1 MRKYTI
7 KSDAAPKSLIN
18 YRELLND
25 EQRAVAAAGAGPILV
40 IAGAGSGKTRT
51 VTYRVARLIEA
62 GVAPARI
69 LLVTFT
75 NRAAREM
82 LSRVEGLLGA
92 DVRRVWGGT
101 FHSIANRLLRRHAVS
116 LGYQNNFS
124 ILDAEDAKDLIDACI
139 EEAAIDTKAR
149 RFPKGEVLREMFSYA
164 TNTDTP
170 LEQTIVGRYP
180 QFEPLAAPI
189 ARVDRLYQSRKL
201 ERNAMDYDDLL
212 VNWKRLMSEKPE
224 IAAIYQ
230 EQFQHILVDEYQDT
244 NTLQAE
250 IVDLV
255 AAKHRNLMVVGDDA
269 QCVLPETEIMTEA
282 GAYKVTS
289 LKLGSRVIAANGFG
303 STGDFSIIEKF
314 KRHYRGNVITV
325 TTKAGRTVRLTPEH
339 ICYARLQPKEGQWYV
354 YLMYRSDKG
363 FRLGVTRGIRHPGKT
378 EVNGLLVRA
387 NQERADKMWIILTT
401 DSKAEAI
408 YYEEL
413 LSLKY
418 GVPKIMFYVLNRG
431 RLSLRQEQID
441 RLFSEIDTVANAERL
456 MEDFLLF
463 KEYPHARPQAITSE
477 MSKYY
482 PGRCQAY
489 LIQFGDSREDK
500 MLPWHAH
507 RVRLTTASKPIHE
520 KLRNGGVA
528 LRDDKHSKRVETSR
542 KHFADAH
549 DLAQKV
555 SCLGEVDLCKLARLT
570 KAQGNFSWQPASHL
584 RVGMLVPTYEDGKI
598 ETDEIVS
605 ITAESYEGDV
615 YDLNVEHVNNFIAN
629 GIVLHNSIFGWRGA
643 NFSNIYR
650 FRDRY
655 PDAQVLRL
663 ETNYRSTPEIL
674 MLANASVAN
683 NRKQFPKNLQAVRPS
698 RNSTPAMIPARDA
711 EQQAAFVASRILE
724 LRDEGVP
731 LDEIAVLY
739 RSHFHS
745 LEVQMELVRRGIPY
759 DVRSGVRFFEQA
771 HIKDVTAYLRLVVNP
786 RDELAWKRVLK
797 LVPKIGNAT
806 AARVWEKLAYAAE
819 PLALVRA
826 GDFTESLPKN
836 AMPGLREFA
845 GLIRDLIAPET
856 IDHPAKQI
864 ELVLERGYL
873 EYLLANYENADARE
887 EDLRQLAN
895 YAGRFDATDAFL
907 SELALINTE
916 RFAPPGATVGEDV
929 VMGGDGDEHLALSSI
944 HQAKGLE
951 WRAVFLIWAADGKF
965 PSARS
970 LRDAEG
976 EEEERR
982 LFYVAL
988 TRAKDELYICYPLIE
1003 TDRARQTVLHRPSR
1017 FITEIPKV
1025 LFEVWE
1031 IDEQQPSFEL
1041 DEVPEPKLIN

>member
-1 MRKYTI
+1 MKKYTI
-7 KSDAAPKSLIN
+7 KTGAPHSTLVN
-18 YRELLND
+18 YREALND
-25 EQRAVAAAGAGPILV
+25 EQRAVVTAGAGPILV

-62 GVAPARI
+62 GVAPGRV

-82 LSRVEGLLGA
+82 LSRVESLLGA

-101 FHSIANRLLRRHAVS
+101 FHSIGNRLLRRHAVS
-116 LGYQNNFS
+116 LGYQNNYS
-124 ILDAEDAKDLIDACI
+124 ILDSEDARDLIDSCV
-139 EEAAIDTKAR
+139 EEAAIDTKSR

-170 LEQTIVGRYP
+170 LEQIIAGKYP
-180 QFEPLAAPI
+180 HFEPLTARI
-189 ARVDRLYQSRKL
+189 VRVDRLYQSRKL

-230 EQFQHILVDEYQDT
+230 EQFHHVLVDEYQDT
-244 NTLQAE
+244 NRLQAE

-255 AAKHRNLMVVGDDA
+255 AEKHRNLMVVGDDA
-269 QCVLPETEIMTEA
+269 Q
-282 GAYKVTS
+282 
-289 LKLGSRVIAANGFG
+289 
-303 STGDFSIIEKF
+303 
-314 KRHYRGNVITV
+314 
-325 TTKAGRTVRLTPEH
+325 
-339 ICYARLQPKEGQWYV
+339 
-354 YLMYRSDKG
+354 
-363 FRLGVTRGIRHPGKT
+363 
-378 EVNGLLVRA
+378 
-387 NQERADKMWIILTT
+387 
-401 DSKAEAI
+401 
-408 YYEEL
+408 
-413 LSLKY
+413 
-418 GVPKIMFYVLNRG
+418 
-431 RLSLRQEQID
+431 
-441 RLFSEIDTVANAERL
+441 
-456 MEDFLLF
+456 
-463 KEYPHARPQAITSE
+463 
-477 MSKYY
+477 
-482 PGRCQAY
+482 
-489 LIQFGDSREDK
+489 
-500 MLPWHAH
+500 
-507 RVRLTTASKPIHE
+507 
-520 KLRNGGVA
+520 
-528 LRDDKHSKRVETSR
+528 
-542 KHFADAH
+542 
-549 DLAQKV
+549 
-555 SCLGEVDLCKLARLT
+555 
-570 KAQGNFSWQPASHL
+570 
-584 RVGMLVPTYEDGKI
+584 
-598 ETDEIVS
+598 
-605 ITAESYEGDV
+605 
-615 YDLNVEHVNNFIAN
+615 
-629 GIVLHNSIFGWRGA
+629 SIFGWRGA
-643 NFSNIYR
+643 NFANI
-650 FRDRY
+650 FEFGNRY
-655 PDAQVLRL
+655 AGAQIFKL
-663 ETNYRSTPEIL
+663 ESNYRSTPEIL

-745 LEVQMELVRRGIPY
+745 LEVQLELTRRGIPY

-771 HIKDVTAYLRLVVNP
+771 HIKDVTSYLRLVVNP

-806 AARVWEKLAYAAE
+806 AARVWERLAYAAE

-826 GDFTESLPKN
+826 DEFAGAFPKN

-845 GLIRDLIAPET
+845 ALINDLIAPET
-856 IDHPAKQI
+856 VNNPAKQI

-873 EYLLANYENADARE
+873 EYLQANYENADARE

-895 YAGRFDATDAFL
+895 YAQRFETTDAFL

-929 VMGGDGDEHLALSSI
+929 VMGGDEDERMTLSSI

-951 WRAVFLIWAADGKF
+951 WRVVFLVWAADGKF

-970 LRDAEG
+970 LRDVEG

-988 TRAKDELYICYPLIE
+988 TRAKDELYVCYPLIE
-1003 TDRARQTVLHRPSR
+1003 TDRARQTVVHRPSR
-1017 FITEIPKV
+1017 FVSEVPNA
-1025 LFEVWE
+1025 LFEVWDV
-1031 IDEQQPSFEL
+1031 DEEAASFEL
-1041 DEVPEPKLIN
+1041 DDSAGPKLLH